1 MSSVADRTEVKSRRV
16 VQRRI
21 ANTADYVGEKGCTRV
36 AQISLHI
43 AKIKP
48 ETTTTHKQI
57 RMTALEKKKKITA
70 STKLH
75 RIWIKLNYKKTITSN
90 KHTGMRYLSHSL
102 KGAGKVAKL
111 FLKIKVLVT

>member
-1 MSSVADRTEVKSRRV
+1 MHQGCSDIITHSKNKARNNNNPQTNQNDSS
-16 VQRRI
+16 
-21 ANTADYVGEKGCTRV
+21 G
-36 AQISLHI
+36 
-43 AKIKP
+43 
-48 ETTTTHKQI
+48 
-57 RMTALEKKKKITA
+57 KKKKITA